1 MPRGPTKRRPQTRA
15 RLLEAA
21 FTVFAERGFQSTSI
35 EDICTQAGFTRGA
48 FYSNFASKDELFL
61 ALFDLQGQ
69 RVLDRLR
76 RIDPPSGDGAFTR
89 VVEAAV
95 ETSADERRWHLVS
108 AEFNLYAIRHP
119 DAARALAAHEARVR
133 EALAG
138 LLGELFAAVG
148 VTATVSLD
156 ELARLVIA
164 VIDGARAQSYVEPD
178 VLPAGRLER
187 LFLPLIMSAVTVPTR
202 AEIVAEPTSR

>member
-76 RIDPPSGDGAFTR
+76 RIDPPSGDDAFTR

-95 ETSADERRWHLVS
+95 ETSEDERRWHLVS
-108 AEFNLYAIRHP
+108 AEFNLYAIRHS

-148 VTATVSLD
+148 VTATVPLD

-187 LFLPLIMSAVTVPTR
+187 LFLPLIMNAVTVPTR
-202 AEIVAEPTSR
+202 